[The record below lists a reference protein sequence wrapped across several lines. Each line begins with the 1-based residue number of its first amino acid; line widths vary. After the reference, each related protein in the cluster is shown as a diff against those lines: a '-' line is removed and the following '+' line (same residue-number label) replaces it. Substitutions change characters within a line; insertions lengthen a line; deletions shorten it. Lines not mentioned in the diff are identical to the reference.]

1 MLNGT
6 NPKHADVI
14 QAAMAVLDD
23 PTIAYV
29 KDVEIDGERAYA
41 IHAADGTE
49 LAILADREAA
59 FAAAMTNDYLP
70 VSVH

>member
-1 MLNGT
+1 MLDDAK
-6 NPKHADVI
+6 PKDTDTI
-14 QAAMAVLDD
+14 QAAMAVLED
-23 PTIAYV
+23 PSIAYI
-29 KDVEIDGERAYA
+29 KGVEIDGEAAYA

-49 LAILADREAA
+49 LAILADRDTA